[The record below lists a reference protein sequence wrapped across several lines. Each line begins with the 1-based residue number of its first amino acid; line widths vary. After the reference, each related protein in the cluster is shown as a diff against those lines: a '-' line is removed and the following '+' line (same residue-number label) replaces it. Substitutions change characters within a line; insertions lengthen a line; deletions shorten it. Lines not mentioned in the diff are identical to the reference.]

1 MPAQFDWFSGLL
13 DFLDGTL
20 AFQGSHNMADR
31 TSASTSD
38 KGYGDENP
46 QRSESGAASTAGHY
60 EIKVGGHLDEHWS
73 EWLGDLSLTHDV
85 QGNTRLAGAIADQAA
100 LHGILAK
107 IRDLGLPLISLTPRD
122 METDEE
128 GDLMFAAS
136 CGCSS
141 MGGRSR

>member
-1 MPAQFDWFSGLL
+1 MVGRTPAK
-13 DFLDGTL
+13 
-20 AFQGSHNMADR
+20 
-31 TSASTSD
+31 TSD
-38 KGYGDENP
+38 QDMASENP
-46 QRSESGAASTAGHY
+46 QRSESGASPTGGIY

-73 EWLGDLSLTHDV
+73 EWLGDLSLTHDA

-128 GDLMFAAS
+128 YLS
-136 CGCSS
+136 
-141 MGGRSR
+141 